1 MMMCNT
7 YTPVGLYTGIRAVI
21 LRYWYIVSNKYAGQ
35 CIRENRGVRG
45 DRDTALRFVGS
56 VRIALIHKIY
66 FDMSI

>member
-1 MMMCNT
+1 MCNT
-7 YTPVGLYTGIRAVI
+7 YTLVRLYTGIRAVI

-35 CIRENRGVRG
+35 RVGENRGVRG
-45 DRDTALRFVGS
+45 DRGTAFDWDRR